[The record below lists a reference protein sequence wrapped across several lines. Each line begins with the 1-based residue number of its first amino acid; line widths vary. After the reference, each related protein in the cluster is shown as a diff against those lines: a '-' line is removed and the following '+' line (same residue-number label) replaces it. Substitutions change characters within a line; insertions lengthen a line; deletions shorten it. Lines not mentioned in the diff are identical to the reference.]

1 MVPPIAPP
9 TAPPDREAAAKA
21 IDMFLRALGRSPDRE
36 PELAGTGAR
45 VADAFADDLLAG
57 YDVDV
62 DALLAQNV
70 FEGRSGVVVVRDI
83 PLATMC
89 PHHLLP
95 ASGVAAVA
103 FAPDRRLVGFGTVA
117 AVVDAYARRLALQEQ
132 IGENVA
138 SALQKHLAPRWVVC
152 RLTMSHA
159 CMTLRGERAHGASV
173 ETAAHRRS
181 PDIDEAILH
190 AALR

>member
-1 MVPPIAPP
+1 MPP
-9 TAPPDREAAAKA
+9 TTPPPTSPDREAAARA
-21 IDMFLRALGRSPDRE
+21 IDMFLRALGRNPDRE

-45 VADAFADDLLAG
+45 VADAFADDLLCG
-57 YDVDV
+57 YEVDV
-62 DALLAQNV
+62 DALLAKNV

-103 FAPDRRLVGFGTVA
+103 FAPDRHLVGFGTVA

-132 IGENVA
+132 IGEDVA
-138 SALQKHLAPRWVVC
+138 AALQKHLAPRWIAC
-152 RLTMSHA
+152 RLTLSHA

-173 ETAAHRRS
+173 ETAAHRYRN
-181 PDIDEAILH
+181 DVDEAIVH